1 MMTRKSIIVTGMV
14 LGLVL
19 AISGC
24 GAEKRIEES
33 TTTSSAPAADLTSP
47 PKGVEWRDVRGL
59 WVPHSSQSGPKAT
72 TGAGGAHTYEHSP
85 QGAALAAIGTSM
97 RISVA
102 SDQAWP
108 EIVSRSVA
116 SGLGRDEWMIAR
128 AQVSITGLDDNVKP
142 AIEGYE
148 IVDYSDQEAMIDVY
162 SSYPDKSM
170 TKTTMMVVWV
180 DSDWKYVLPTD
191 AAIDNPV
198 TEVKSL
204 PSSAVKLRKGGKYD

>member
-1 MMTRKSIIVTGMV
+1 MRWRCVIVTGV
-14 LGLVL
+14 ALALLV
-19 AISGC
+19 SGC
-24 GAEKRIEES
+24 STDEVVEES
-33 TTTSSAPAADLTSP
+33 TTSSVPAPDVTSP
-47 PKGVEWRDVRGL
+47 PESVEWEKVHGL
-59 WVPHSSQSGPKAT
+59 WIPLSARSGPKAR
-72 TGAGGAHTYEHSP
+72 TGSGGAHTYEHSP

-116 SGLGRDEWMIAR
+116 PGLGRDEWMIAR

-170 TKTTMMVVWV
+170 TKTTTMVIWV
-180 DSDWKYVLPTD
+180 EQDWKYVLPGD
-191 AAIDNPV
+191 AKIDNPV

-204 PSSAVKLRKGGKYD
+204 PSSAVELRKV

>member
-1 MMTRKSIIVTGMV
+1 MMIRKSIIVTSIV

-19 AISGC
+19 AMSGC
-24 GAEKRIEES
+24 SAEKVIEES
-33 TTTSSAPAADLTSP
+33 TTTSSAPEPDLTSP
-47 PKGVEWRDVRGL
+47 PKGVEWRDVGGL
-59 WVPHSSQSGPKAT
+59 WVPYSSQSGPKAT

-97 RISVA
+97 RLSVA
-102 SDQAWP
+102 VDNAWP
-108 EIVSRSVA
+108 DIVSRSVA
-116 SGLGRDEWMIAR
+116 PGPGRDQWMIAR

-162 SSYPDKSM
+162 SSYPDQSM

-180 DSDWKYVLPTD
+180 DSDWKYVLPDD
-191 AAIDNPV
+191 ATIDNPV

-204 PSSAVKLRKGGKYD
+204 PSSAVELRKT